1 MSQARTIWRLALY
14 RPGLYLLNF
23 LLWTLFYIAPIATG
37 LVIKAFFDTLSS
49 GTEVGANVWFLIAL
63 LVGAAAGRMVAIY
76 LGIVSWSSF
85 WFTIEALLRA
95 NMLGWI
101 VQGPGPRV
109 LQKSTGETVS
119 TFRDDVESVLDY
131 MDGWLDLTGEA
142 VFTGIAL
149 AILVS
154 IDPIITL
161 VSALPMVIIVA
172 AANFFTARLKKYR
185 HAAREATARVTGS
198 ISELFGGVQAI
209 KVANAEEQVLGHFR
223 LLSDKRRKAALKDSL
238 LTQLIDSFNM
248 NTVSLGTGIIL
259 ILAAQS
265 MQAGR
270 FTVGDFA
277 LFVSY
282 LGGIAG
288 APRMVGRMFARFKQT
303 TVSVDRMNKLLEAAP
318 IGTLPAHSAV
328 YIHEASPPVPYMPKT
343 DSDALR
349 ELRVSGLTYHYPGTD
364 KGIKGISF
372 TLQQGSF
379 TVITGRIGSGK
390 TTLLQSMLGIL
401 PKVGGTIEW
410 NGNVVVDQATFL
422 VPPRSAYTPQV
433 PRLFSE
439 TLRDN
444 ILMGLP
450 GEKTDIEAA
459 LHTAVM
465 ERDLATMEEGLE
477 TVVGPKGIRL
487 SGGQIQRTAAAR
499 MFVRDAEIM
508 VFDDLSSALDVET
521 ELILWGR
528 LFENRTATC
537 LVVSHRRAALRRAD
551 NIILL
556 KDGKIE
562 AEGTL
567 DYLLHTSEEM
577 RRLWLGDAHT
587 PLPDALDEADEVS
600 VA

>member
-1 MSQARTIWRLALY
+1 MSQTRTIWRLALY
-14 RPGLYLLNF
+14 RPKLYLLNF
-23 LLWTLFYIAPIATG
+23 LLWTLFYTAPLATG
-37 LVIKAFFDTLSS
+37 LIIKAFFDTLSS
-49 GTEVGANVWFLIAL
+49 GAQVGANVWFLIAL
-63 LVGAAAGRMVAIY
+63 LIGAAAGRMVALY

-101 VQGPGPRV
+101 VQGPGPRA

-119 TFRDDVESVLDY
+119 TFRDDVEAVLDY

-142 VFTGIAL
+142 VFTIIAL
-149 AILVS
+149 AIMVA
-154 IDPIITL
+154 IDPMITV
-161 VSALPMVIIVA
+161 VSALPLVVIVA
-172 AANFFTARLKKYR
+172 AANLFTSRLKRYR
-185 HAAREATARVTGS
+185 QAARETTARVTGC
-198 ISELFGGVQAI
+198 IGELFGGVQAI
-209 KVANAEEQVLGHFR
+209 KVANAEEQVIGHFR
-223 LLSDKRRKAALKDSL
+223 VLSDKRRKAALMDSL
-238 LTQLIDSFNM
+238 LTQLIDSFNV

-282 LGGIAG
+282 LGGLAG

-303 TVSVDRMNKLLEAAP
+303 SISVDRMNTLLDGAP
-318 IGTLPAHSAV
+318 IGTLPAHSPV
-328 YIHEASPPVPYMPKT
+328 YIHEASPPVPYMPKAKA
-343 DSDALR
+343 DVLN
-349 ELRVSGLTYHYPGTD
+349 ELRVSGLSYHYPGTD
-364 KGIKGISF
+364 KGIESIDF
-372 TLQQGSF
+372 TLRQGSF

-390 TTLLQSMLGIL
+390 TTLLHSLLGIL
-401 PKVGGTIEW
+401 PKDEGIIEW
-410 NGNVVVDQATFL
+410 NGVPVADPATFL

-450 GEKTDIEAA
+450 EEMTNIDVAM
-459 LHTAVM
+459 HTAVM
-465 ERDLATMEEGLE
+465 ERDLETMDGGLE
-477 TVVGPKGIRL
+477 TIVGPRGVRL

-499 MFVRDAEIM
+499 MFVREAELM

-521 ELILWGR
+521 EHILWSR
-528 LFENRTATC
+528 LFNGRAATC

-556 KDGKIE
+556 KEGKIE

-567 DYLLHTSEEM
+567 DHLLDTSEEM
-577 RRLWLGDAHT
+577 RRLWIGDAHA
-587 PLPDALDEADEVS
+587 PVLDALNAQDEVN